1 MPDATL
7 TKGLGAVAAAA
18 LGGWAFLDPPVGGW
32 LFAAAELGFL
42 AWLARLAR
50 RTDAAALVAGAR
62 EPLEPDEADL
72 ARRYPL
78 YFARPGL
85 ARECASVL
93 SAIGLLSLILV
104 SWMIYKLQW
113 PQAILIGAGLFAVAR
128 LTKHLSPALTLRLA
142 AAKGDREAL
151 RLLSAHDGAA
161 SKLLRVHGIPQPE
174 ADGEGRR

>member
-18 LGGWAFLDPPVGGW
+18 LGCWAFLDPPVGGW
-32 LFAAAELGFL
+32 LFAAAEFGFL
-42 AWLARLAR
+42 AWLGRRARSV
-50 RTDAAALVAGAR
+50 DGAALVAGAR
-62 EPLEPDEADL
+62 EALEPDEAEL

-93 SAIGLLSLILV
+93 SAIGLVSLILV
-104 SWMIYKLQW
+104 SWLLYKQQW
-113 PQAILIGAGLFAVAR
+113 PPAIIIGVFLFAVAR
-128 LTKHLSPALTLRLA
+128 LTRHLSPVLALRLA
-142 AAKGDREAL
+142 AGKGDREAL

-161 SKLLRVHGIPQPE
+161 RKLLLHGIPQPE
-174 ADGEGRR
+174 ADGKGRR